1 MLGRAPDDIYNLAEK
16 TEEAIKNALNVTSS
30 ATFVRAQKGTKRP
43 YDHANIKTRPAA
55 KHWLNILDQT
65 GHELGRVTHSDFEI
79 LKGKMID
86 KSVVVVVPVPSDD
99 EPGEPMNQYVRLKNI
114 MSAYKYPFHVEQ
126 EGRSFFQVP
135 MKMKTN
141 NIRLLNGDATLDIK
155 VNTETQVQQILLSYE
170 DIVQGNIL
178 LFGARDDAS
187 IEKDFHKTFKT
198 MEFFN
203 VCRCI
208 ERMASE
214 FEYDSKQLTQL
225 QHFFISKQLIVYKKV
240 NEEMRK
246 TVAAQNDTNKRL
258 NQMLADTTSQL
269 LQEIKLKS
277 TSSLDQDSD
286 LYCEWESLTEHLK
299 ENVDC
304 IYYDSLKNSFSG
316 FQPYNKRLVNPHH
329 AEADIAEEIATLFPR
344 LWRMIEQSIRTQE
357 SKSNKTFVALDTV
370 FRMARQRNSRTLTSW
385 AAINTIYL
393 LAQGQNKAQIRPR
406 VKTGECLSVDSTY
419 STLSEFAKEYHELI
433 KTPFNNNKL
442 ISYSYRINRTV
453 CFRYL
458 TRHLNVDASPTRKM
472 LVGKVDR
479 PSRVTGRWILPQH
492 PSYFQFS
499 IVDVR

>member
-1 MLGRAPDDIYNLAEK
+1 MTTSFKLGRFNHLLGRAPDDIFHLADK
-16 TEEAIKNALNVTSS
+16 TEEAIENALNVTSS
-30 ATFVRAQKGTKRP
+30 AAFVRAQKGTKRP
-43 YDHANIKTRPAA
+43 YDDVNIKTRFAA

-79 LKGKMID
+79 LKGKMKN

-99 EPGEPMNQYVRLKNI
+99 EPGEPMNQYVRLKDI
-114 MSAYKYPFHVEQ
+114 MSAYRYPFHVEL
-126 EGRSFFQVP
+126 EGQSFSQVP
-135 MKMKTN
+135 MKMRTN
-141 NIRLLNGDATLDIK
+141 NIGLLNGDATLDFK
-155 VNTETQVQQILLSYE
+155 FNSESQAQQILLSYE
-170 DIVQGNIL
+170 DIVQGNVL
-178 LFGARDDAS
+178 LFGARNDAS

-208 ERMASE
+208 EHMTSE
-214 FEYDSKQLTQL
+214 FEYDTKQLTQL
-225 QHFFISKQLIVYKKV
+225 QNFFISKQVIVYRKV

-258 NQMLADTTSQL
+258 NQMLSDTTSQ

-277 TSSLDQDSD
+277 TLTLDQDSD
-286 LYCEWESLTEHLK
+286 LYCEWETLTDHLK
-299 ENVDC
+299 ENVDSV
-304 IYYDSLKNSFSG
+304 YYDSLKNSFSG

-393 LAQGQNKAQIRPR
+393 LAQGQNNHQPSEEKSSP
-406 VKTGECLSVDSTY
+406 DS
-419 STLSEFAKEYHELI
+419 
-433 KTPFNNNKL
+433 
-442 ISYSYRINRTV
+442 
-453 CFRYL
+453 
-458 TRHLNVDASPTRKM
+458 
-472 LVGKVDR
+472 
-479 PSRVTGRWILPQH
+479 VTGM
-492 PSYFQFS
+492 
-499 IVDVR
+499 